1 MSKTSDAK
9 IRVGVDL
16 GGTKMEIIAID
27 QQGAELMRCRRPTP
41 VGDYPKIVASIT
53 ELITEVERKFS
64 VEVSVGIGT
73 PGAISKTTGYLKNS
87 NSICLNDRPLVTD
100 LQNALGRE
108 VRTANDA
115 DCFTLSEAT
124 DGSATNAVVV
134 FGVILG
140 TGVGGGVVVNGQL
153 LNGPNSITGEW
164 GHNPLP
170 WLEESEREIRSCYCG
185 KSDCIETYLS
195 GSGLSKTHEMRY
207 GVSMQA
213 KEIIQMAKDGEIDCT
228 HSLDGYSDQ
237 LARSLAHVINIL
249 DPDVIVLGGG
259 LSNCARL
266 YESVPKK
273 WVKYVL
279 SDCVD
284 TRLVPPKYGDSS
296 GVRGAAWLWGTGT
309 ISKDQ

>member
-1 MSKTSDAK
+1 MSKSVNAK

-16 GGTKMEIIAID
+16 GGTKMEVIALD
-27 QQGAELMRCRRPTP
+27 RKGAELLRRRRPTP
-41 VGDYPKIVASIT
+41 VGDYPKTLAAIV
-53 ELITEVERKFS
+53 ELIDEVECTLS

-73 PGAISKTTGYLKNS
+73 PGAISKTTGVLKNS
-87 NSICLNDRPLVTD
+87 NSTCLNGQPLITD

-108 VRTANDA
+108 VRIANDA

-124 DGSATNAVVV
+124 DGSAENAGVV

-153 LNGPNSITGEW
+153 LNGPNAIAGEW

-170 WLEESEREIRSCYCG
+170 WLKESERDFRACYCG
-185 KSDCIETYLS
+185 NSDCIETYLS
-195 GSGLSKTHEMRY
+195 GSGLSARHKLRY

-213 KEIIQMAKDGEIDCT
+213 KEIIRMAEDGEIDCVR
-228 HSLDGYSDQ
+228 SLDDYSNQ

-259 LSNCARL
+259 LSNCPTL
-266 YESVPKK
+266 YDSVPKK
-273 WVKYVL
+273 WARYVL
-279 SDCVD
+279 SDRVD
-284 TRLVPPKYGDSS
+284 TRLVSPKYGDSS
-296 GVRGAAWLWGTGT
+296 GVRGAAWLWNADS
-309 ISKDQ
+309 ISTDQ